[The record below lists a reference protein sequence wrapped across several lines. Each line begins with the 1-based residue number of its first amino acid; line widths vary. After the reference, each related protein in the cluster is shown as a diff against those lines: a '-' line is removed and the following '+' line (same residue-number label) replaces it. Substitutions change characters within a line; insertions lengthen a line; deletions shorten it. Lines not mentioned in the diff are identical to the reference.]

1 MPNGLEK
8 YMSFAL
14 NKNIIFIDSMLFM
27 NSSLDK
33 LVKNLNDFVFLSKV
47 FKAEQLELVK
57 KKGVYPYEYM
67 SSFRRFKE
75 DKFPD
80 IVF

>member
-1 MPNGLEK
+1 M
-8 YMSFAL
+8 
-14 NKNIIFIDSMLFM
+14 ILF
-27 NSSLDK
+27 
-33 LVKNLNDFVFLSKV
+33 FLSKV

-67 SSFRRFKE
+67 NSFRRFKE